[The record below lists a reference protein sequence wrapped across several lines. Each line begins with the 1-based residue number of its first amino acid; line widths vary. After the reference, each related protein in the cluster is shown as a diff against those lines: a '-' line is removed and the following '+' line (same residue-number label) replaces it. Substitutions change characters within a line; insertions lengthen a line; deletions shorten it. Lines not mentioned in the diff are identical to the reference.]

1 MANKEAV
8 FSLRVD
14 TGNSVKDVQ
23 NFDQSINKLNKDM
36 QETQN
41 TASQSTGTDTF
52 SKKLDE
58 MDKKLASGTL
68 TFREMSKLMKEYQ
81 TVAAQT
87 GTQTPVGDRAIKAA
101 ASLKDTLTDLQTRT
115 KLLSSDYIAL
125 DTAVAGIQTG
135 TAAFQG
141 FQSVVAL
148 TGVESEA
155 LVQTM
160 VKLQA
165 AQGLVNSVNQIA
177 LALNKDA
184 ILGIQVRTAWEK
196 IYTAAV
202 GQSTGAM
209 KAFRVALLATGIGA
223 IIAGVA
229 LLIANFEKLKDML
242 SGTSEK
248 QKMLNATMD
257 AYESGA
263 KDAINQTNKVE
274 TAFQLAKDGVISK
287 EEALQ
292 TYNDTLGD
300 AFGHAK
306 NLEEAESIFVDKT
319 AAYVESAARRAQAA
333 KLIEQAADDQ
343 VAALLATEKDN
354 RAWYEKTVGF
364 INDAAS
370 AAIDYST
377 AGLTNVKKTSK
388 NLNNE
393 ISKQATKREKA
404 RREQSA
410 KNKKNLAADILAETE
425 ANDKKKGINNK
436 YNQDKAKKD
445 KAAADKAAAAA
456 KKRREDEY
464 KAEQDR
470 LKNLQ
475 DLYNEYLA
483 NIEAAETEYYD
494 SLLTQ
499 QQREEQAVN
508 DKFYNLIE
516 QAKQHGDDTSVLEA
530 AQAKALADIRKV
542 ADDERLAKMAE
553 TEQKNLDLLRS
564 YQELVLDEY
573 QYQLIQFED
582 QQAEK
587 SKKLS
592 EALSAGLITEQQFM
606 DAQLEL
612 EKQYAEKEKELNKAK
627 NEAIKESNEKRWE
640 QETKSIE
647 KMLEYGNMAM
657 QQLNAINGLLNQ
669 IGQNRLN
676 TIKDQQ
682 DAELNLLN
690 EKQKAALN
698 NENLTAEQKT
708 KIEQDFAQ
716 QKYQVQLKAF
726 NEEEKIKKAQFAR
739 DKSLRIAQA
748 AIDTAGNII
757 TSIKNAG
764 GIPAGIPFGIAAA
777 ALGATQIATI
787 AAQKYQGGTAPGAPS
802 LSTSAGASTGA
813 GASTFTANTNAQQTE
828 TAGLIGGQGQQGG
841 VTQVVVVESDITNV
855 QNKVSA
861 QQALSTY

>member
-23 NFDQSINKLNKDM
+23 DFDQSINKLNKDM
-36 QETQN
+36 QDTQK

-81 TVAAQT
+81 TVAAQA

-184 ILGIQVRTAWEK
+184 ILGIQVRTALEK
-196 IYTAAV
+196 VYTFAVAQTTAMTNAFNGALGRTAIGQKLVAGSSLLAA
-202 GQSTGAM
+202 GAM
-209 KAFRVALLATGIGA
+209 KVLNFVMSLNPVLLIVTGIGLLV
-223 IIAGVA
+223 GA
-229 LLIANFEKLKDML
+229 LAYFL
-242 SGTSEK
+242 SGTDEATAANERLNASIDKQNDAFDRNTENLKKNATNRRRLLVANGADEEELHKDTLKRLKEEETNRQKQVKQTEK
-248 QKMLNATMD
+248 QLERRRKVLKM
-257 AYESGA
+257 AYEEEDEELIKSIKKQINA
-263 KDAINQTNKVE
+263 DRKKYNQLVANRKEYDIAVKEENKRYNDLTEKDE
-274 TAFQLAKDGVISK
+274 K
-287 EEALQ
+287 EEA
-292 TYNDTLGD
+292 
-300 AFGHAK
+300 
-306 NLEEAESIFVDKT
+306 DKQK
-319 AAYVESAARRAQAA
+319 ARQE
-333 KLIEQAADDQ
+333 KYAADRKSILDKIRQQEQEYHDSFLSDQ
-343 VAALLATEKDN
+343 DREIIAVQRKYDQLVKEAKKYKLNTTELEN
-354 RAWYEKTVGF
+354 SRL
-364 INDAAS
+364 ND
-370 AAIDYST
+370 I
-377 AGLTNVKKTSK
+377 
-388 NLNNE
+388 NE
-393 ISKQATKREKA
+393 INTK
-404 RREQSA
+404 
-410 KNKKNLAADILAETE
+410 
-425 ANDKKKGINNK
+425 
-436 YNQDKAKKD
+436 Y
-445 KAAADKAAAAA
+445 
-456 KKRREDEY
+456 ED
-464 KAEQDR
+464 QR
-470 LKNLQ
+470 LKN
-475 DLYNEYLA
+475 E
-483 NIEAAETEYYD
+483 EETE
-494 SLLTQ
+494 
-499 QQREEQAVN
+499 
-508 DKFYNLIE
+508 K
-516 QAKQHGDDTSVLEA
+516 
-530 AQAKALADIRKV
+530 
-542 ADDERLAKMAE
+542 ERLAKIAE
-553 TEQKNLDLLRS
+553 REQKNLELLKA
-564 YQELVLDEY
+564 YQQLVLDEY
-573 QYQLIQFED
+573 AKQLVDFEYT
-582 QQAEK
+582 QAEQ

-592 EALSAGLITEQQFM
+592 EALANNVITEQQFM

-612 EKQYAEKEKELNKAK
+612 EKQYAEKEKEINNAK
-627 NEAIKESNEKRWE
+627 NEAIKESNAKRWE
-640 QETKSIE
+640 QETKTIE

-669 IGQNRLN
+669 IGENRLN

-682 DAELNLLN
+682 DAELHLLDA
-690 EKQKAALN
+690 KQNAALN

-708 KIEQDFAQ
+708 KIEKDFAQ

-726 NEEEKIKKAQFAR
+726 NEEDKIKKAQFAR

-828 TAGLIGGQGQQGG
+828 TAALIGGQGQQGG

>member
-36 QETQN
+36 QETQK
-41 TASQSTGTDTF
+41 TASQSTGTDNF

-68 TFREMSKLMKEYQ
+68 TFREMTKLMKEYQ

-87 GTQTPVGDRAIKAA
+87 GSQSPVGDRAIKAA
-101 ASLKDTLTDLQTRT
+101 AQLKDTLTDLETRT

-148 TGVESEA
+148 TGAESEQ

-196 IYTAAV
+196 IYATAV

-209 KAFRVALLATGIGA
+209 KLFRLALLATGIGA
-223 IIAGVA
+223 IIVGVG

-242 SGTSEK
+242 SGVSAG
-248 QKMLNATMD
+248 QKALNATVD
-257 AYESGA
+257 DYKKGA
-263 KDAINQTNKVE
+263 QDAITSTQKVG
-274 TAFQLAKDGVISK
+274 TAFDLAKEGVISK

-300 AFGHAK
+300 AFGKATT
-306 NLEEAESIFVDKT
+306 LAEAEELFNKKAD
-319 AAYVESAARRAQAA
+319 AYIEAMSKRAQANA
-333 KLIEQAADDQ
+333 LFSKSAEETANALTASSKDQ
-343 VAALLATEKDN
+343 RTTTDSLVTSALSAFGL
-354 RAWYEKTVGF
+354 F
-364 INDAAS
+364 AS
-370 AAIDYST
+370 AADT
-377 AGLTNVKKTSK
+377 QVKQQK
-388 NLNNE
+388 E
-393 ISKQATKREKA
+393 GAEEA
-404 RREQSA
+404 
-410 KNKKNLAADILAETE
+410 KKNAKANAKIYEDEAKKLLKSAEETE
-425 ANDKKKGINNK
+425 KVNGIKSESEQKLEDEKKKIS
-436 YNQDKAKKD
+436 D
-445 KAAADKAAAAA
+445 KAAADA
-456 KKRREDEY
+456 KKRREEEY

-475 DLYNEYLA
+475 ALYNEYLA

-494 SLLTQ
+494 SLLTD
-499 QQREEQAVN
+499 QQREEQAVS
-508 DKFYNLIE
+508 DKFFNLIE
-516 QAKQHGDDTSVLEA
+516 QAKQHGDDTSILEA
-530 AQAKALADIRKV
+530 AQQKALTDIRKKF
-542 ADDERLAKMAE
+542 DDERLAKIAE

-592 EALSAGLITEQQFM
+592 EALAAGLITEQQFM

-627 NEAIKESNEKRWE
+627 EEAITDKKVEEINKRTE
-640 QETKSIE
+640 
-647 KMLEYGNMAM
+647 AM
-657 QQLNAINGLLNQ
+657 NNYLNASLDSLNS
-669 IGQNRLN
+669 ISDLN
-676 TIKDQQ
+676 SLVSDLAIQQ
-682 DAELNLLN
+682 AEGDAEKQ
-690 EKQKAALN
+690 EKLRKQAFNRDKALQLGVATVQGIQAVQNAFTTGLKSPITAVNPAYPYIQAALAGAVSAAN
-698 NENLTAEQKT
+698 IA
-708 KIEQDFAQ
+708 KIAAS
-716 QKYQVQLKAF
+716 KYGGGGSV
-726 NEEEKIKKAQFAR
+726 
-739 DKSLRIAQA
+739 S
-748 AIDTAGNII
+748 
-757 TSIKNAG
+757 AG
-764 GIPAGIPFGIAAA
+764 GA
-777 ALGATQIATI
+777 
-787 AAQKYQGGTAPGAPS
+787 APS
-802 LSTSAGASTGA
+802 TAGASTGA